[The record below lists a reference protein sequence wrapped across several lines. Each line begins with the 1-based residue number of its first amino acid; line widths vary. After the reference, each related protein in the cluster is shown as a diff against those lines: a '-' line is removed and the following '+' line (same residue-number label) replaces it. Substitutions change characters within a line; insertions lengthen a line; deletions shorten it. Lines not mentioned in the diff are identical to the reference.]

1 MVYLGLQ
8 DDDEYGYDG
17 YGGHSGYDDQG
28 YGQQG
33 YGQQGYGEQAGHPNQ
48 GYDDQAGYDDGYGHA
63 DEGYAPQA
71 RPPYPDQR
79 GDVRPIGDVR
89 PDARTVAVREHPG
102 HPTAPG
108 SSPGMTG
115 AATGVGT
122 GEPTV
127 RPLPRDDQP
136 SGVSVSRP
144 AVVRAVPTTA
154 GKVHVVEPR
163 GFNDAQEVGDRVKA
177 NQAVIL
183 NLQASNKELRRRL
196 IDFSSGLAYAMGG
209 AMSRVA
215 DAVFL
220 ITPLNVQLSEEEK
233 DRLEARGLYQRDD

>member
-1 MVYLGLQ
+1 M
-8 DDDEYGYDG
+8 
-17 YGGHSGYDDQG
+17 
-28 YGQQG
+28 
-33 YGQQGYGEQAGHPNQ
+33 
-48 GYDDQAGYDDGYGHA
+48 
-63 DEGYAPQA
+63 
-71 RPPYPDQR
+71 
-79 GDVRPIGDVR
+79 
-89 PDARTVAVREHPG
+89 
-102 HPTAPG
+102 
-108 SSPGMTG
+108 
-115 AATGVGT
+115 GT

-127 RPLPRDDQP
+127 RPLPRDEQP

-183 NLQASNKELRRRL
+183 NLQASPKELRRRL

-209 AMSRVA
+209 SMSRVA

>member
-8 DDDEYGYDG
+8 DDDEYGYDAHAG
-17 YGGHSGYDDQG
+17 Y
-28 YGQQG
+28 
-33 YGQQGYGEQAGHPNQ
+33 
-48 GYDDQAGYDDGYGHA
+48 GYDDQAGYGQGQGYDDRAGYGQGQGYDEQGGYDEGYGHDQA
-63 DEGYAPQA
+63 AYPPQPA
-71 RPPYPDQR
+71 YPSGQR
-79 GDVRPIGDVR
+79 SSDVRPIGDVR
-89 PDARTVAVREHPG
+89 PDSRTVAVRDHPG
-102 HPTAPG
+102 HPTSPS
-108 SSPGMTG
+108 SSPGGATG
-115 AATGVGT
+115 AATGVGL

-177 NQAVIL
+177 NQAVLL
-183 NLQASNKELRRRL
+183 NLQASPKELRRRL

-209 AMSRVA
+209 SMSRVA

>member
-8 DDDEYGYDG
+8 DDDEYGYDAHAG
-17 YGGHSGYDDQG
+17 YGYDDQAG
-28 YGQQG
+28 YGQGYEDRPG
-33 YGQQGYGEQAGHPNQ
+33 YGQGQAQGQGQ
-48 GYDDQAGYDDGYGHA
+48 GYDDQAGYDEGYGHDQA
-63 DEGYAPQA
+63 AYPPQPA
-71 RPPYPDQR
+71 YPSGQR
-79 GDVRPIGDVR
+79 SSDVRPIGDVR
-89 PDARTVAVREHPG
+89 PDSRTVAVRDHPG
-102 HPTAPG
+102 HPTSPS
-108 SSPGMTG
+108 SSPGGVSG
-115 AATGVGT
+115 AATGVGM

-183 NLQASNKELRRRL
+183 NLQASPKELRRRL

-209 AMSRVA
+209 SMSRVA
-215 DAVFL
+215 DA
-220 ITPLNVQLSEEEK
+220 SEEEK